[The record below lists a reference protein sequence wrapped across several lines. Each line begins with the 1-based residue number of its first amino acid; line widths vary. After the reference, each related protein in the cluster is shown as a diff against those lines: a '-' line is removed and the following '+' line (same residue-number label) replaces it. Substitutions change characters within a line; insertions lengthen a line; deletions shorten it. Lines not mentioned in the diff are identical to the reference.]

1 MESFVL
7 QKRDRS
13 QPIFTEMLTVLNKVS
28 FRAVDSYFYLNLFNN
43 SSKQETML
51 PKFLLADNSQEMPD
65 MLYVVHN
72 ETPRFIVGSDIEDFT
87 VNQTIYWIDEKP
99 RDKDLIAQ
107 LLEEAEEFLEAELE
121 NQDNYFEDGEDE

>member
-1 MESFVL
+1 
-7 QKRDRS
+7 
-13 QPIFTEMLTVLNKVS
+13 
-28 FRAVDSYFYLNLFNN
+28 
-43 SSKQETML
+43 ML

-72 ETPRFIVGSDIEDFT
+72 ETPRFIVGSDIEDFS

-99 RDKDLIAQ
+99 TDNDFIEQ

-121 NQDNYFEDGEDE
+121 NQDKYFEDEEDE

>member
-1 MESFVL
+1 MLSL
-7 QKRDRS
+7 LG
-13 QPIFTEMLTVLNKVS
+13 IFLTEMLTVLNKLI
-28 FRAVDSYFYLNLFNN
+28 FRAVNSYFYLNLFNN
-43 SSKQETML
+43 SSKQKTML

-72 ETPRFIVGSDIEDFT
+72 ETPRFIVGSDIEDFS
-87 VNQTIYWIDEKP
+87 VNQMIYWIDEKP
-99 RDKDLIAQ
+99 KDKDYINQ

>member
-72 ETPRFIVGSDIEDFT
+72 ETPRFIVGSDIEDFA

-99 RDKDLIAQ
+99 LDKALIAQ

>member
-1 MESFVL
+1 
-7 QKRDRS
+7 
-13 QPIFTEMLTVLNKVS
+13 
-28 FRAVDSYFYLNLFNN
+28 
-43 SSKQETML
+43 ML

-72 ETPRFIVGSDIEDFT
+72 ETPRFIVGSDIEDFS

-99 RDKDLIAQ
+99 KNKDLIAQ

-121 NQDNYFEDGEDE
+121 NQENFFENEEDD